1 MKNIFNLNNPV
12 WIFIGRLVDVFVLNI
27 LWFVC
32 SIPIVTFGPAT
43 VALYYSMMKTVCDEN
58 PKYVRNF
65 FKQMKAN
72 MANGIPLGLT
82 MLVLGG
88 LIVYAI
94 LFYSTNANYSDN
106 LWILIFK
113 YVMYGLG
120 VLYVLMFQYVFALS
134 ARFVNTTFRTMRN
147 ALFLALQHF
156 WWTIVMVFVTLLP
169 AIILYMTNFLP
180 ILLLGFGLSVYI
192 NAYILNKILD
202 PLIRKAKQE
211 QGLETPEEEE
221 ERYTAEELA
230 AASEWHMPAS
240 LASSGY
246 TAAEEA
252 SEEAEE
258 TVSEAEETAAEVTEK
273 AAEAAA
279 EVTEKAAEAV
289 TETAEKAAEGVTETV
304 AETVEAAAEKAEETA
319 GEADSASADPL
330 E

>member
-43 VALYYSMMKTVCDEN
+43 VSLYYSMMKTVCDEN

-65 FKQMKAN
+65 FKTMKEN

-94 LFYSTNANYSDN
+94 LFYSTNANYGDN

-156 WWTIVMVFVTLLP
+156 WWTIVMVFVMLLP
-169 AIILYMTNFLP
+169 VIILYMTNFLP

-246 TAAEEA
+246 AAAEDAAEEA
-252 SEEAEE
+252 VGEA
-258 TVSEAEETAAEVTEK
+258 ADTAAEG
-273 AAEAAA
+273 
-279 EVTEKAAEAV
+279 TEKAAEAV
-289 TETAEKAAEGVTETV
+289 TETAEKAVEAITETV

>member
-43 VALYYSMMKTVCDEN
+43 VSLYYSMMKTVCDEN

-65 FKQMKAN
+65 FKTMKEN

-94 LFYSTNANYSDN
+94 LFYSTNANYGDN

-156 WWTIVMVFVTLLP
+156 WWTIVMVFVMLLP

-246 TAAEEA
+246 AAAEDAAEEA
-252 SEEAEE
+252 VGEA
-258 TVSEAEETAAEVTEK
+258 ADTAAEG
-273 AAEAAA
+273 
-279 EVTEKAAEAV
+279 TEKAAEAV
-289 TETAEKAAEGVTETV
+289 TETAEKAVEAITETV